1 MRLGCEALVT
11 NYPTGLEWF
20 PPRSNA
26 WVYPNSQTRPNFY
39 YVTNID
45 YGPIPPA
52 IAALRPMGIS
62 FRPPNPLHDPKN
74 KPQVAVV
81 HIRIFGMHSTG
92 GHSIPFY
99 GLEVPCGAGA
109 ENYTPHYDVE
119 GVVGMRHLDFRKV
132 ADGVFEIY

>member
-1 MRLGCEALVT
+1 
-11 NYPTGLEWF
+11 
-20 PPRSNA
+20 
-26 WVYPNSQTRPNFY
+26 
-39 YVTNID
+39 
-45 YGPIPPA
+45 
-52 IAALRPMGIS
+52 
-62 FRPPNPLHDPKN
+62 
-74 KPQVAVV
+74 
-81 HIRIFGMHSTG
+81 MHSTG